1 MKTFGE
7 QAAEYLCNIE
17 IPAIPREFDVL
28 TPFENQQVQELIH
41 RFYTKYFND
50 SNSRTFLFGINPGR
64 FGSGRTGIGFTDP
77 IILNQLGFRN
87 DLEQR
92 SELSATYVY
101 ELIEYMGG
109 IEWFYQHFYISAMS
123 PVGYL
128 KDGVNINYY
137 DDKALQASLED
148 YMVRQIELQLEFG
161 ANRKKAISVGKGNN
175 FAFLSKLNKKHGWF
189 HEIDHIPHPRYVMQY
204 RRKQKPEIID
214 QSAKV
219 LLSSL

>member
-7 QAAEYLCNIE
+7 KAAEYLCGLE
-17 IPAIPREFDVL
+17 IPDIPQAFEVL
-28 TPFENQQVQELIH
+28 TPFQEGNVQSIIQA
-41 RFYTKYFND
+41 FYKQYFND

-77 IILNQLGFRN
+77 VILNQLGFKN
-87 DLEQR
+87 DIEQR

-101 ELIEYMGG
+101 ELIDFMGG
-109 IEWFYQHFYISAMS
+109 VEWFYQHFYITAVS

-128 KDGVNINYY
+128 KDGININYY
-137 DDKALQASLED
+137 DDKSLQSSLEE
-148 YMVRQIELQLEFG
+148 YITNQIELQLDFG
-161 ANRKKAISVGKGNN
+161 ANRKKAISVGKGKN
-175 FAFLSKLNKKHGWF
+175 FDFLTKLNKKHGWF
-189 HEIDHIPHPRYVMQY
+189 QEVDHIPHPRYVMQY
-204 RRKQKPEIID
+204 RRRQKPEILD